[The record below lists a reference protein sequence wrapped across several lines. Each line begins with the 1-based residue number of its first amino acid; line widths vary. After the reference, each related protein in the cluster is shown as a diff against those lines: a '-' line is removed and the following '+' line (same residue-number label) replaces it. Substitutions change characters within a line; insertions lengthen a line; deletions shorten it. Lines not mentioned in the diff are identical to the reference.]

1 MKSAV
6 KERRNRGNRKDGE
19 RRQNKIKFKKVPKK
33 VQSHVHFHQDLSS
46 TKSKTV
52 SILSDLKTHSWLDR
66 ATRALFID
74 LTVYNA
80 NVNLFCQI
88 RLIAEFTPT
97 GGILTS
103 AEFNTVDLITLKFT
117 PIGKVNK
124 QKGFSKTF
132 TSSHFI

>member
-6 KERRNRGNRKDGE
+6 KERRNRRNRKDGE
-19 RRQNKIKFKKVPKK
+19 RQKTKQNKIQKSSIKVYF
-33 VQSHVHFHQDLSS
+33 HVHFHQDLSS

-117 PIGKVNK
+117 PIGKVNR
-124 QKGFSKTF
+124 QKKRIFQNF
-132 TSSHFI
+132 Y